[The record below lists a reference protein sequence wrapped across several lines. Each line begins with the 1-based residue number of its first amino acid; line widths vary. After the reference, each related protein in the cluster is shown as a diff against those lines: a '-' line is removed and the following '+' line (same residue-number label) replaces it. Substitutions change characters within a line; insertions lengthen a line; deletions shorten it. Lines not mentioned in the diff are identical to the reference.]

1 MKYHIHVPVQKG
13 KTDANAGS
21 DDDNDDGVDVQK
33 IVQHCHFK
41 SEFLVYDHD
50 NTFDDQLRLCWRRHS
65 EDCFCLDPI
74 YESK

>member
-1 MKYHIHVPVQKG
+1 MNYHIHVPVQKG

-50 NTFDDQLRLCWRRHS
+50 NTFDDS
-65 EDCFCLDPI
+65 
-74 YESK
+74 